1 MTGPAD
7 FTHLSHKALDV
18 AGRSGDLQQD
28 TPHGPADAPQTPPA
42 PNRPLRIGLVLAGGG
57 AKGAY
62 ELGVL
67 DCMAEMGAQV
77 SAIAG
82 TSIGAL
88 NGAVLASE
96 ETFFHGVEQLARF
109 WERFS

>member
-7 FTHLSHKALDV
+7 FTHPGHAV
-18 AGRSGDLQQD
+18 RPRRRTPD
-28 TPHGPADAPQTPPA
+28 TASPKLPLAYRTGPGW
-42 PNRPLRIGLVLAGGG
+42 RR

-77 SAIAG
+77 SAIVG